1 VTNGITEAD
10 LREWTSAW
18 WLVLLVGVLSVIAG
32 VIVLTKPSD
41 SLATLAVII
50 GIFILVDG
58 IFELAASLSR
68 RTANRGMVA
77 LVGVLSVIVGTLLV
91 RHPIAGVAA
100 VALLI
105 GIWLAAV
112 GVVRFM
118 AALAEPEHRTWNI
131 VVAVVEVIAGIVIVS
146 SPDIGFATLAV
157 LVGIGFMVKGF
168 AMCVLGWSM
177 RAVRKAAAGT

>member
-1 VTNGITEAD
+1 MTNGITEAD

-68 RTANRGMVA
+68 RTANRGMYTDFCGFYCVCKPA
-77 LVGVLSVIVGTLLV
+77 VNISGPLS
-91 RHPIAGVAA
+91 P
-100 VALLI
+100 
-105 GIWLAAV
+105 
-112 GVVRFM
+112 
-118 AALAEPEHRTWNI
+118 
-131 VVAVVEVIAGIVIVS
+131 
-146 SPDIGFATLAV
+146 
-157 LVGIGFMVKGF
+157 
-168 AMCVLGWSM
+168 
-177 RAVRKAAAGT
+177 

>member
-1 VTNGITEAD
+1 MSNGITQAE

-18 WLVLLVGVLSVIAG
+18 WLVLLVGVLSIAAG
-32 VIVLTKPSD
+32 VIVLFKPAD
-41 SLATLAVII
+41 SLATLAVIM
-50 GIFILVDG
+50 GIFILADG
-58 IFELAASLSR
+58 IVELAVSLSR
-68 RTANRGMVA
+68 ATPNRGMVA
-77 LVGVLSVIVGTLLV
+77 LVGALSAIVGILLI

-112 GVVRFM
+112 GVVRFV
-118 AALAEPEHRTWNI
+118 AAFGEPEHRVWNI
-131 VVAVVEVIAGIVIVS
+131 VVAVVEVIAGVVIVA

-157 LVGIGFMVKGF
+157 LVGIGFILKGL

-177 RAVRKAAAGT
+177 RAVRHAAAT